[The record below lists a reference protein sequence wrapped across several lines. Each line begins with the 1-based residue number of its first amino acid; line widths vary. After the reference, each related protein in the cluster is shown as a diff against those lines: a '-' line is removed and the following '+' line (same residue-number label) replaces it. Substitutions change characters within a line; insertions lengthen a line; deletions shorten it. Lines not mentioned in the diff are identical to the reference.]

1 MMRSHGFKFIAVFA
15 VLALALTAGTAM
27 AGPKVM
33 KLGLA
38 SPPKDW
44 AYNYSPHR
52 IFKEIVEAETHGS
65 VKVELHPSNQLGGAK
80 VLIGSVRKGAV
91 QALCPSTGKLEPHF
105 SKVNLL
111 YLPYLF
117 RNEMVAWKVLDGPF
131 GQEWAE
137 ALRKETGLRLL
148 AFGENGGF
156 THFVTRKKTI
166 KSPADLKGLKIRTE
180 DVPAMMTMVK
190 ALGAS
195 PVAID
200 WPEMYTSLQTGVV
213 DGFEENVVTLF
224 DFNLQEVTRY
234 MIMDRHMYAS
244 LAFCVND
251 KWFSSLTPHE
261 QNVIMQA
268 AKVMRQASRTICR
281 VKENILLEKARKGEF
296 TVYYPTAEEFKQ
308 FRDATMAPSRKYVEG
323 IDGVGK
329 EWVDKLMSAI
339 DEAEKE
345 LGLE

>member
-1 MMRSHGFKFIAVFA
+1 MKFIKSSMWLLTSLLVIIALP
-15 VLALALTAGTAM
+15 VLGSAEV
-27 AGPKVM
+27 KVM

-44 AYNYSPHR
+44 AYNYTPHR
-52 IFKEIVEAETHGS
+52 VFKEIVEAETHGQ
-65 VKVELHPSNQLGGAK
+65 VKVELYPSNQLGGAK

-91 QALCPSTGKLEPHF
+91 QALAPSTGKLEPHF

-131 GQEWAE
+131 GQEWGE

-148 AFGENGGF
+148 TFGENGGF
-156 THFVTRKKTI
+156 TNFVTRRKI
-166 KSPADLKGLKIRTE
+166 VRRPSDLKGLKIRTE
-180 DVPAMMTMVK
+180 DVPAMMKIVK
-190 ALGAS
+190 ALVAN

-224 DFNLQEVTRY
+224 DFNLQEVTKF
-234 MIMDRHMYAS
+234 MVMDRHMYAS

-251 KWFSSLTPHE
+251 KWFSSLTPD
-261 QNVIMQA
+261 QQRILKQA
-268 AKVMRQASRTICR
+268 AKVEAMINRSISRA
-281 VKENILLEKARKGEF
+281 KENMLLERARKAKLEI
-296 TVYYPTAEEFKQ
+296 YYPTSEEFNAFKDKTQ
-308 FRDATMAPSRKYVEG
+308 RVVREYVEG

-329 EWVDKLMSAI
+329 AWVEKLLSAI
-339 DEAEKE
+339 DQAEKE
-345 LGLE
+345 MGYQ